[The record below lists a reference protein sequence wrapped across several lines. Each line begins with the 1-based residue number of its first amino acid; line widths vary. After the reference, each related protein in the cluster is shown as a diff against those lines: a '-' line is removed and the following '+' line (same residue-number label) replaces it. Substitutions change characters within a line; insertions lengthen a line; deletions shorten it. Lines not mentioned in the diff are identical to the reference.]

1 MFRSS
6 RSCFEHIRCI
16 SVRPFHSHC
25 KRHFCSHHR
34 MHLKDRSFTQCEQS
48 ASRKRQ
54 SKNLRR
60 CEQSNHSSDWR
71 VEIATQ
77 TLQLHLIC
85 HVSAPAVPHL
95 CIFWL
100 SHCVLVC
107 VCGVFGPERHICVR
121 QIKEGESCVVRVY
134 LYTWPWVR
142 GRQRETGCKPCGQHF
157 DLV

>member
-107 VCGVFGPERHICVR
+107 VCVWCVWTWTSYLCEADKR
-121 QIKEGESCVVRVY
+121 GWIMCSTSVSVY
-134 LYTWPWVR
+134 VAMSP
-142 GRQRETGCKPCGQHF
+142 RETERNWM
-157 DLV
+157 